1 METAKTFKNSKVKSI
16 LETVVMDWKALLI
29 LIGLV
34 VVLSIASD
42 VFFTPVNLVNVLRQ
56 ICASTTLGVGF
67 TLVVASGSIDLSVG
81 CMVGMI
87 GTFSA
92 LLATRTTGIPGF
104 VIILI
109 TLGIGILCGLLN
121 GQLISTLK
129 LPFFIATIATM
140 SIFEGVNYLACNNS
154 SVTGIPAW
162 FKQIGQG
169 YVGVI
174 PIPVIIMSVMVVVGV
189 VLVKKTTFGRNAL
202 ALGGNKEAAR
212 VCGVNTKKVEIGVF
226 MFMGFCAAIT
236 ALILTGRAASA
247 QTSAGQGMEMDAI
260 AAVVIG
266 GTPLSGGKGRMAGTL
281 IGCLIVGCINN
292 GLNLL
297 NVDSNW
303 QLIAKGIL
311 IIAAVMIDVWSA
323 KFSDKM
329 LKRRAEKVDK

>member
-1 METAKTFKNSKVKSI
+1 MGLEKTAKNSKLKSM
-16 LETVVMDWKALLI
+16 LETIFMDWKALLI

-34 VVLSIASD
+34 IVLSIASD
-42 VFFTPVNLVNVLRQ
+42 VFFTPVNLINVLRQ

-81 CMVGMI
+81 CMVGMV

-92 LLATRTTGIPGF
+92 LLATRAAGIPGI
-104 VIILI
+104 VVILI
-109 TLGIGILCGLLN
+109 TLGVGLACGLLN
-121 GQLISTLK
+121 GSLISVLK

-140 SIFEGVNYLACNNS
+140 SIFQGVNYLACNNS
-154 SVTGIPAW
+154 SVTGIPDW
-162 FKQIGQG
+162 FKKIGQG
-169 YVGVI
+169 YVGVV
-174 PIPVIIMSVMVVVGV
+174 PIPVIIMVIMVIAGV
-189 VLVKKTTFGRNAL
+189 ILVKKTTFGRNAL

-212 VCGVNTKKVEIGVF
+212 VCGVNVRKVEIGVF
-226 MFMGFCAAIT
+226 VFMGLCAAIT

-323 KFSDKM
+323 KFSDRM
-329 LKRRAEKVDK
+329 LKKKAEKVEK